1 MPCLTEKEEAI
12 FYKLFGQQSFSSFAM
27 DILDSTDDD
36 EPFFGFDAEDS
47 VLREVR
53 AESDIDVGSVSS
65 VHRSD
70 LSD

>member
-1 MPCLTEKEEAI
+1 
-12 FYKLFGQQSFSSFAM
+12 M